1 MVIRTKGA
9 VSVLCALA
17 MLLALSFAGPA
28 RAGSPTAVSGTWD
41 WDNLTWVTE
50 KMAGG
55 NEIFSGTEATARTGW
70 SGSFEG
76 NSFDTFAGV
85 IHRSGVL
92 TATLLVCFDGSA
104 LGRSG
109 TMTMHVTCL
118 GAPDGSFG
126 GSWVIKDGAGGLEG
140 LRGQGRWGFWGGD
153 LAEYTGSIHWR

>member
-1 MVIRTKGA
+1 MRTRRA
-9 VSVLCALA
+9 ISVTCALA
-17 MLLALSFAGPA
+17 LLLALGLAGPA
-28 RAGSPTAVSGTWD
+28 QATSPTNVSGTWD

-76 NSFDTFAGV
+76 DSFDTFSGV
-85 IHRSGVL
+85 FHRSGVL
-92 TATLLVCFDGSA
+92 TATLLVYFDGSV

-118 GAPDGSFG
+118 GAPDGGFG

-140 LRGQGRWGFWGGD
+140 LHGQGRWGAWGGE
-153 LAEYTGSIHWR
+153 LVEYMGSVQWR